1 MAVFLDC
8 AASPS
13 QLDGRRLLLNFKRY
27 PGTWIYCNFPENLP
41 AAALGDARLGNK
53 YLNRAL
59 VFGEAEL
66 FASYVNATGSDIK
79 FGVLLCNAGPA
90 VAGVLRKNQG
100 HRHSGIYPD
109 WCDVAGGVWRD
120 FCSRTDQEILAIPP
134 GGSAWIFEQPVP
146 NNKFFNS
153 ALSLKTDLPLDCY
166 VYVYRSRAN
175 IDGTASCYPWLPE
188 APGKA
193 ARQYRGEGCSYV
205 IETTAGLYASRMPY
219 RYYTCHCPGA
229 RDEMTPIYDPCAA
242 AWRSCNNSDNN
253 LGNWGLHHL
262 FHVVVSN
269 DTSEAQVIRL
279 ISDPTGQPR
288 TPTQ

>member
-175 IDGTASCYPWLPE
+175 IDGTASCLPLAAGSAGE
-188 APGKA
+188 SGAAVPRRGLFLCHRDYRRALCQPHALPLLHLPLPGRA
-193 ARQYRGEGCSYV
+193 GRDDADLRSLRRCLAQLQQLRQ
-205 IETTAGLYASRMPY
+205 
-219 RYYTCHCPGA
+219 
-229 RDEMTPIYDPCAA
+229 
-242 AWRSCNNSDNN
+242 
-253 LGNWGLHHL
+253 
-262 FHVVVSN
+262 
-269 DTSEAQVIRL
+269 
-279 ISDPTGQPR
+279 QPR
-288 TPTQ
+288 QLGPAPPLSCSGQQ